1 MIEDL
6 FLIEKQ
12 AYRDSRIHRM
22 DARVKILIAL
32 AAIIAII
39 ALPYTPLVFLVAAL
53 FYLLFLL
60 FWGISRLPI
69 LFYLKRVLVI
79 LPFGA
84 FLIFFQIFYT
94 NRFFSEFHAVATFPL
109 GITIYRESIQFA
121 GILAAKFLICISFI
135 ILLSSTTRMQDMLEG
150 ARRLGFPA
158 DFTLIIGMMIRY
170 VFVLA
175 YVFRKVQQALETRCF
190 DPFNSQLP
198 YRYRLKQIG
207 YTIGTIFLR
216 AYEQGERT
224 YVSML
229 CRGYSRNVHVFVK
242 KKPLP
247 AQDWTILLA
256 TLCFLVLVPV
266 LTYLTY
272 PF

>member
-12 AYRDSRIHRM
+12 AYRDSAVHRL
-22 DARVKILIAL
+22 DARVKILIML
-32 AAIIAII
+32 GAIIAII
-39 ALPYTPLVFLVAAL
+39 AFPYTSLIFVVAAL
-53 FYLLFLL
+53 LYLLFLL
-60 FWGISRLPI
+60 FWIVSGLP
-69 LFYLKRVLVI
+69 LVFYIKRVLAI

-94 NRFFSEFHAVATFPL
+94 NRFFPEFHAVVTLPL

-121 GILAAKFLICISFI
+121 GILTAKFLICISFV

-158 DFTLIIGMMIRY
+158 DFTLVIGMMVRY
-170 VFVLA
+170 VFVLG
-175 YVFRKVQQALETRCF
+175 YVFWKVQQALETRCF

-198 YRYRLKQIG
+198 YRYRLKQLG

-242 KKPLP
+242 KRPLP
-247 AQDWTILLA
+247 FREWVILLA
-256 TLCFLVLVPV
+256 TLSYLVLVPV
-266 LTYLTY
+266 LAWFLSVR
-272 PF
+272 